1 MLVQIPQLL
10 SGEQVRAMRA
20 ALDAADAPWVDGRVT
35 AGHQGARVKQNQQID
50 ETSALARTL
59 GDVVLAALE
68 RHPLFISAV
77 LPQRVYPPL
86 FNRYEG
92 GMQFGSHVD
101 GAVRLLPG
109 SGEKIRT
116 DVSAT
121 LFLVP
126 PESYDGG
133 ELLIEDTFG
142 THAVKLAAGDLVVYP
157 ANSLHRVAP
166 VTRGVRVASF
176 FWMQSMVRDDGQRA
190 ILFDLD
196 RSIQRLNAR
205 IADDPAMVGLV
216 GVYHNLLRQW
226 ADA

>member
-10 SGEQVRAMRA
+10 SADEVRQMRA
-20 ALDAADAPWVDGRVT
+20 ALDAPDAPWVDGRAT
-35 AGHQGARVKQNQQID
+35 AGYQGARVKQNRQID
-50 ETSALARTL
+50 ENSALAVEL
-59 GDVVLAALE
+59 GARVLASLE

-86 FNRYEG
+86 FNRYEN

-109 SGEKIRT
+109 SADKIRS

-121 LFLVP
+121 LFLASP
-126 PESYDGG
+126 DSYDGG
-133 ELLIEDTFG
+133 ELLIQDSYG
-142 THAVKLAAGDLVVYP
+142 THAVKLAAGDLIVYP
-157 ANSLHRVAP
+157 ADSLHRVAP

-176 FWMQSMVRDDGQRA
+176 FWIQSMVRADARRA

-205 IADDPAMVGLV
+205 VADDPAMVGLV
-216 GVYHNLLRQW
+216 GVYHKLLREW
-226 ADA
+226 AEP

>member
-10 SGEQVRAMRA
+10 NDDQVRSMRA
-20 ALDAADAPWVDGRVT
+20 ALDAPDAPWVDGRVT
-35 AGHQGARVKQNQQID
+35 AGHQGARVKQNQQVD
-50 ETSALARTL
+50 ESSALARTL

-109 SGEKIRT
+109 GGDKIRT

-121 LFLVP
+121 LFLAP

-166 VTRGVRVASF
+166 VTRGARLASF
-176 FWMQSMVRDDGQRA
+176 FWVQSMVRDDAQRA

-205 IADDPAMVGLV
+205 VADDPAMVSLV

>member
-1 MLVQIPQLL
+1 MPVQIPQLL
-10 SGEQVRAMRA
+10 NDDQVRSMRA
-20 ALDAADAPWVDGRVT
+20 ALDAPDAPWVDGRVT
-35 AGHQGARVKQNQQID
+35 AGHQGARVKQNQQVD
-50 ETSALARTL
+50 ESSALARTL

-109 SGEKIRT
+109 GGDKIRT

-121 LFLVP
+121 LFLAP

-166 VTRGVRVASF
+166 VTRGARLASF
-176 FWMQSMVRDDGQRA
+176 FWVQSMVRDDAQRA

-205 IADDPAMVGLV
+205 VADDPAMVSLV